1 MMQPA
6 QHRLCDNLKADRQT
20 TSVGHFE
27 LIGDVER
34 AHVGKIAY
42 FESITEL
49 LAMTATRKSPFDDA
63 LVKRAAFPHEREVRY
78 PQTASSSRT
87 PASHAS
93 GDRGFRKG
101 SASCGHR
108 PVRPKQPQRIGK
120 PPLRRALEQEHRKL
134 LILLALRKWLLRLD
148 SNQQP
153 SG

>member
-49 LAMTATRKSPFDDA
+49 LAMTATRKSPS
-63 LVKRAAFPHEREVRY
+63 
-78 PQTASSSRT
+78 TT
-87 PASHAS
+87 P
-93 GDRGFRKG
+93 
-101 SASCGHR
+101 
-108 PVRPKQPQRIGK
+108 
-120 PPLRRALEQEHRKL
+120 
-134 LILLALRKWLLRLD
+134 
-148 SNQQP
+148 
-153 SG
+153 

>member
-63 LVKRAAFPHEREVRY
+63 LVKRAAFEREREVRY
-78 PQTASSSRT
+78 LTNGHFLKNTCVARVRGQGLPKRISQLRTSSS
-87 PASHAS
+87 AA
-93 GDRGFRKG
+93 
-101 SASCGHR
+101 
-108 PVRPKQPQRIGK
+108 
-120 PPLRRALEQEHRKL
+120 
-134 LILLALRKWLLRLD
+134 
-148 SNQQP
+148 
-153 SG
+153 

>member
-63 LVKRAAFPHEREVRY
+63 LVKRGRPSSMSARSVTS
-78 PQTASSSRT
+78 QTASSSRT
-87 PASHAS
+87 RASHGS
-93 GDRGFRKG
+93 GDRGFRK
-101 SASCGHR
+101 A
-108 PVRPKQPQRIGK
+108 
-120 PPLRRALEQEHRKL
+120 AF
-134 LILLALRKWLLRLD
+134 
-148 SNQQP
+148 
-153 SG
+153 